1 MLKIELLGDRGI
13 AVLSPEG
20 KLEAADF
27 ERVGQEI
34 DPFIEA
40 HGRLNGLLVQANR
53 FPGWADFSA
62 LVKHFQF
69 IRNHHRKVRRVAI
82 VSDGGLLKIA
92 PIIAR
97 HFVAAEIRRFPSGE
111 IDNALAWL
119 ETGQ

>member
-40 HGRLNGLLVQANR
+40 HGRLER
-53 FPGWADFSA
+53 SA
-62 LVKHFQF
+62 GSSQPLSRLGGFQ
-69 IRNHHRKVRRVAI
+69 RPR
-82 VSDGGLLKIA
+82 
-92 PIIAR
+92 
-97 HFVAAEIRRFPSGE
+97 
-111 IDNALAWL
+111 
-119 ETGQ
+119 